1 MMIGHFA
8 LGAATK
14 QFTPMIPIWILLLAP
29 QFMDVVFV
37 PFVLIGIESFEF
49 GPYGHLSLNIQY
61 SHSLVGAVAIA
72 AVAYWIGNRFWKSS
86 HGGIVLA
93 GLSFSHW
100 IIDVLMHR
108 PDMVILP
115 GNLGNLPL
123 LGFGLWNY
131 EFGSL
136 ATEVAMALV
145 AVILYF
151 HWARKEQKDARWF
164 VGPAMV
170 GLFFAVLIAS
180 EIGNFPVV

>member
-8 LGAATK
+8 LGVATK
-14 QFTPMIPIWILLLAP
+14 QFTPRIPIWILLLAP

-61 SHSLVGAVAIA
+61 SHSLVGALAIA

-100 IIDVLMHR
+100 IFDVLVHR

-131 EFGSL
+131 EFASL
-136 ATEVAMALV
+136 ATEVAMALAALV
-145 AVILYF
+145 AYF
-151 HWARKEQKDARWF
+151 HWARTKNKDARWF
-164 VGPAMV
+164 IGPAVV
-170 GLFFAVLIAS
+170 GLFFAALIAS
-180 EIGNFPVV
+180 EIGNFPMV